1 MSRAILKVG
10 DVFDHPLF
18 GKYTITEYV
27 SSREITVIFQ
37 NTGYIYKTRSENI
50 RKNMVK
56 DNTIFRARA
65 WDGSLLYIGKILK
78 SQKYGDMELLSYN
91 KGGRCKIKFL
101 NTGNIIESEFRA
113 FYQGTAQDPQQQLVF
128 GIGKSYSDKYKIRE
142 HGKKTP
148 QYAAWENMLA
158 RCYYDK
164 TSRFS
169 AYGGIGV
176 RVCDEWLVY
185 ENFAKWYD
193 KNYVDGYHLDKDLLG
208 NGLLYSPEN
217 CCYIPQKLNGVFV
230 VSTKNVGKLRSH
242 LPTGVRPQSS
252 GFVSATREGS
262 NYFKTQEEAHIDY
275 LTRKWDYVRELA
287 TDMYRW
293 TEIPERVYQAVLDKC
308 FVEQEP
314 LRTIY
319 AK

>member
-1 MSRAILKVG
+1 MSNTILKVG
-10 DVFDHPLF
+10 DVFDHPVF
-18 GKYTITEYV
+18 GKYTITDYV
-27 SSREITVIFQ
+27 SSRDLTVIFH
-37 NTGYIYKTRSENI
+37 NTGSICKTRSEYI
-50 RKNMVK
+50 YKNKVK
-56 DNTIFRARA
+56 DSAIFRARA
-65 WDGSLLYIGKILK
+65 WDGSLVYVGKILK
-78 SQKYGDMELLSYN
+78 SHKYGNMELLSYD

-101 NTGNIIESEFRA
+101 DTGNIIDSEFRA
-113 FYQGTAQDPQQQLVF
+113 FYQGTAQDCQQQLVF

-142 HGKKTP
+142 HGKKTS

-158 RCYYDK
+158 RCYYTK

-176 RVCDEWLVY
+176 KVCDEWLVY

-193 KNYVDGYHLDKDLLG
+193 KNYVDSYHLDKDLLG

-230 VSTKNVGKLRSH
+230 VSTKNIGKLQSH

-252 GFVSATREGS
+252 GYVSATHGGK
-262 NYFKTQEEAHIDY
+262 NFFKTKEEAHVNY
-275 LTRKWDYVRELA
+275 LTRKWDSVRDLA
-287 TDMYRW
+287 TEMYRW
-293 TEIPERVYQAVLDKC
+293 TEITERVYQAVLDKC
-308 FVEQEP
+308 YLEQEP
-314 LRTIY
+314 LRTVY